1 MIVRRV
7 SVFLIFCA
15 VLGVLALGSA
25 QAFTEGK
32 RIQILSGYSPGGG
45 HDTEGR
51 LIGRWIGKYLPGMPK
66 KVVKI
71 NMPGAAGLIH
81 GAYIANKARKD
92 GLTWSIMGTSHLGSQ
107 ALNDPKPNY
116 DLAKMPAVYGTS
128 GASAAIVRDFLKVK
142 TGVELTRIDP
152 KKIAVSGRSIT
163 GPSFLNDVIG
173 LDLLGIEGYTYAVG
187 YPGTAQMAL
196 AFLSGEVSY
205 VGGTGLHH
213 VLGSGGRYYGP
224 IQEGVAIAIWQ
235 GGVLT
240 PEGKVIRS
248 PGTDIP
254 TFEEVYKQVKGKA
267 PSGPAWEAYK
277 LTGPTMRTLNRTLV
291 LPPGTP
297 ADRVAAIRAAFD
309 KMYSDPAYIKEW
321 ERLFGLKLDYIRGTD
336 VDKIVKVMLQPSPG
350 WDYLKNEYIPS
361 LLARKKK

>member
-1 MIVRRV
+1 MILRRV
-7 SVFLIFCA
+7 FMCLMLLA
-15 VLGVLALGSA
+15 VSGFFVPDLA

-51 LIGRWIGKYLPGMPK
+51 LIARRIGKYLPGMPS

-71 NMPGAAGLIH
+71 NMPGASGLIQ
-81 GAYIANKARKD
+81 GAYTAHKARKD
-92 GLTWSIMGTSHLGSQ
+92 GLVWAILGTTHLSSQ
-107 ALNDPKPNY
+107 ALKDPAPNY
-116 DLAKMPAVYGTS
+116 DLTKMPAIYATS
-128 GASAAIVRDFLKVK
+128 GASAAIVRDFLNVRD
-142 TGVELTRIDP
+142 GVALTRIDP
-152 KKIAVSGRSIT
+152 AKIAVSGRSIT
-163 GPSFLNDVIG
+163 GSSFLNDLIG
-173 LDLLGIEGYTYAVG
+173 LDLLGIQGYRYAVG

-213 VLGSGGRYYGP
+213 VLGTGGRYYAS
-224 IQEGVAIAIWQ
+224 IQEGVAIVIWQ

-240 PEGKVIRS
+240 PDGKVIRS

-277 LTGPTMRTLNRTLV
+277 LTGPTLRTLNRKLV
-291 LPPGTP
+291 VPPGTP

-309 KMYSDPAYIKEW
+309 KMYSDPVYVKEW
-321 ERLFGLKLDYIRGTD
+321 EKIFGLKLDYIKGPD
-336 VDKIVKVMLQPSPG
+336 VDRVVKNMLKSSPG
-350 WDYLKNEYIPS
+350 WDYLKNEYIPALQS
-361 LLARKKK
+361 RKQQ